1 MGTTLAL
8 AGAYHLAG
16 ALVAFPDQHK
26 MAFAQY
32 EDSMRPLVQKAQNLP
47 PGMPHLIHP
56 QSVWGVWLLRMFA
69 TTIYWSG
76 LMHLM
81 FKFKGPPAQ
90 VKEFKEYDFKI
101 KKEQ

>member
-16 ALVAFPDQHK
+16 SLVTFRDEHYK
-26 MAFAQY
+26 AFAQY
-32 EDSMRPLVQKAQNLP
+32 EDSMRPLVAKAQKLP

-56 QSVWGVWLLRMFA
+56 QTVWGVWLLRMFCA
-69 TTIYWSG
+69 TIYWSG
-76 LMHLM
+76 LIGLLS
-81 FKFKGPPAQ
+81 KLRGPPAQ
-90 VKEFKEYDFKI
+90 VKRVEVYDFKV